1 MCSVSVGLRSEGT
14 RKGIEF
20 GIERLII
27 NSVREL
33 RFKRIAK
40 NHWGWGREGK
50 ELFRG

>member
-27 NSVREL
+27 NSVRGL
-33 RFKRIAK
+33 SFTGTVIQDVVRLPPK
-40 NHWGWGREGK
+40 HST
-50 ELFRG
+50 